1 MILVV
6 TYFNSV
12 GFPVVVVLRIICSCP
27 QFLGEQASNSWSQE
41 ERIGITQFAPHRG
54 AEFEARAKCFHSVV
68 FPFVVVLSIPR
79 LVPFVAYSQYTLTI
93 TRQLDLEL
101 SHRGTTR
108 QQFNTTNIGSSFP
121 S

>member
-6 TYFNSV
+6 TNFNSV
-12 GFPVVVVLRIICSCP
+12 GFPFVVVLRIICSCQ

-41 ERIGITQFAPHRG
+41 ERNGITQFAPHRG
-54 AEFEARAKCFHSVV
+54 AELEARAKCFHSVV

-79 LVPFVAYSQYTLTI
+79 LVPFVAYSQYTLTQ
-93 TRQLDLEL
+93 TRQLEQEL
-101 SHRGTTR
+101 SHRGTTLY
-108 QQFNTTNIGSSFP
+108 QSNNTNIGSSLQ